1 MAISADS
8 KQALKVK
15 TVVKCMQCDYTQ
27 ERDFQVGDFVLK
39 LVGNCPKDNGPLY
52 IAGIYAETLNQKK

>member
-1 MAISADS
+1 MAISVDS
-8 KQALKVK
+8 KQNLKVK
-15 TVVKCMQCDYTQ
+15 TLIKCMQCDYTQ

-52 IAGIYAETLNQKK
+52 IAGIYAEAVTSKK

>member
-1 MAISADS
+1 
-8 KQALKVK
+8 LKVK

>member
-8 KQALKVK
+8 KQVLKVK

-52 IAGIYAETLNQKK
+52 IAGIYAETPNQKK